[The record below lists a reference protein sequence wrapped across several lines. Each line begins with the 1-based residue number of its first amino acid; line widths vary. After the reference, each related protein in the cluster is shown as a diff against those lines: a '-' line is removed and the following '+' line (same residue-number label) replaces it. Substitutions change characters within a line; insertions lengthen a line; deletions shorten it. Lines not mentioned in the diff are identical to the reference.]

1 LRGRAEQAEQQ
12 TDAYRA
18 ELDGLRT
25 ATVAADL
32 AEGAP
37 HAVRRAARPAEGNS
51 VKRPGTAQVMR

>member
-12 TDAYRA
+12 ADAYRA
-18 ELDGLRT
+18 ELECLRA
-25 ATVAADL
+25 ATVDVDL

-51 VKRPGTAQVMR
+51 VKRPGTGQVMR